1 LLVFYYYCILG
12 WAGVV
17 AAPSYDSAAR
27 ESEVV
32 LMVRIPDGL
41 AVSLVGVINGAINAI
56 VPRWQR
62 RLPRSGSD
70 HRSDSSSSGELRCDA
85 CSPVR
90 AARGGLRWG

>member
-12 WAGVV
+12 WAGVA

-56 VPRWQR
+56 VPR
-62 RLPRSGSD
+62 LAAPLATLGI
-70 HRSDSSSSGELRCDA
+70 G
-85 CSPVR
+85 SPV
-90 AARGGLRWG
+90 